1 MVQIQ
6 EAACTGCGTCV
17 RDCPGMCLSLAE
29 GKARYQGPCIT
40 CGHCVAI
47 CPTGAVAI
55 PEYEMDDIQPVNPPL
70 IPFPTL
76 LNFMKSRRS
85 IRHYQDQKIE
95 QEKLNNLIQAGRY
108 APTAMNL
115 QACRFIVVQ
124 EKLPE
129 LKRIAWNFIEEFTAS
144 GQAGSEAFAGLLN
157 LRQEQEIDYLFRNA
171 PAVLYI
177 AAERVWDAGL
187 AAQNIELAAVSQGLG
202 VLHNGYLC
210 RASAN
215 SAEAKELLQPNG
227 KPLAICMLLGY
238 PDVRYIRTAPRKKA
252 DVRFL

>member
-6 EAACTGCGTCV
+6 EAACIGCGACV
-17 RDCPGMCLSLAE
+17 RDCPGMCLSLSG
-29 GKARYQGPCIT
+29 GKAHYEGPCIT

-55 PEYEMDDIQPVNPPL
+55 PEYEMDDIQPVNPPQ
-70 IPFPTL
+70 ISFPVL

-95 QEKLNNLIQAGRY
+95 QEQLEQLIQAGRY

-124 EKLPE
+124 ETLPE
-129 LKRIAWNFIEEFTAS
+129 LKRIAWKCIEEWTAD
-144 GQAGSEAFAGLLN
+144 GQAGSEAFARLLH
-157 LRQEQEIDYLFRNA
+157 LRQEKGIDYLFRNA

-177 AAERVWDAGL
+177 AAERDWDAGL
-187 AAQNIELAAVSQGLG
+187 AAQNIELAAVSLGLG

-215 SAEAKELLQPNG
+215 SAEAMQLLQPNG
-227 KPLAICMLLGY
+227 KKLAICMLLGY
-238 PDVRYIRTAPRKKA
+238 PDVRYMRTAPRRKA
-252 DVRFL
+252 DVSYL